1 MNLVST
7 FPLNTVEDF
16 GPVFNT
22 LGAIGEKPDEVRK
35 NRKINFCL
43 INSNEND
50 VVVSAC
56 NDKVGDECS

>member
-16 GPVFNT
+16 GPVFIT

-35 NRKINFCL
+35 NRKIYFCL
-43 INSNEND
+43 INSKEND

-56 NDKVGDECS
+56 SDRVGDECS